1 MLIPSGSQILSART
15 LRRLPLMS
23 LAMFAKHDPCP
34 IDEALG
40 ALSQAVD
47 KESLQQQ
54 KIATEEMMIDR

>member
-1 MLIPSGSQILSART
+1 
-15 LRRLPLMS
+15 MS
-23 LAMFAKHDPCP
+23 LAMFAKHDSCP

-54 KIATEEMMIDR
+54 KIGTEEMKMIDR